1 MRSPPDSA
9 DHAEPRPKRFL
20 IAAGTSRY
28 KNMPEDRQLPS
39 VEDDLSRIVK
49 LFQGEFGYERVLAG
63 LGDNPPNDYFR
74 TQLSD
79 WLKDRERTDSDII
92 VLYYSGHGAPE
103 GGEHY
108 LLMTD
113 SDETDFAG
121 TAFPTAS
128 IGKMLRRTKIR
139 NMMVIMDTCHA
150 AMGGSDF
157 GAIAQQYISSLK
169 ADYGETIGFYAL
181 AAARP
186 KEEAGQGAFSAAF
199 ERVVRKPPSA
209 CGNSQQEFLSSYDRL
224 VEAINEDFKSTGVRQ
239 RASINL
245 IAVQSGTLV
254 YSKYPVSA
262 EEGTTA
268 RAPEPDTDEDGS
280 E

>member
-1 MRSPPDSA
+1 MPLPPDSA
-9 DHAEPRPKRFL
+9 DQAAPRPRRYL
-20 IAAGTSRY
+20 IAAGTSKY

-39 VEDDLSRIVK
+39 VKDDLRRIVK

-108 LLMTD
+108 LLMTN
-113 SDETDFAG
+113 SDERNFAG
-121 TAFPTAS
+121 TAFPTAE
-128 IGKMLRRTKIR
+128 IGKMLRNTPIR
-139 NMMVIMDTCHA
+139 QMMVILDTCHA

-157 GAIAQQYISSLK
+157 GVVAQDYVASLK
-169 ADYGETIGFYAL
+169 ADYGENRGFYTL

-186 KEEAGQGAFSAAF
+186 KEEAAADGVFSAAF
-199 ERVVRKPPSA
+199 DRALRKPPSA
-209 CGNSQQEFLSSYDRL
+209 CGNSEQELLSSYDKL
-224 VEAINEDFKSTGVRQ
+224 VEAINEDFKASGVRQ
-239 RASINL
+239 RASISL
-245 IAVQSGTLV
+245 IAVQSSPLFIPAGR
-254 YSKYPVSA
+254 SA
-262 EEGTTA
+262 GCGCG
-268 RAPEPDTDEDGS
+268 RAHGRTVQ
-280 E
+280 